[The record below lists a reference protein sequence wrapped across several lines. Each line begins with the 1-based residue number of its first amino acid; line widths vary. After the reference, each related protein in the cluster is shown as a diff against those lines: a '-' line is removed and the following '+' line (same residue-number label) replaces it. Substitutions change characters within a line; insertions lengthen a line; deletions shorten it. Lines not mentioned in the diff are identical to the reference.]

1 MTDYETAALE
11 ISRAALEVSRAG
23 LWAAYAQAGVALFVG
38 LVQGSLI
45 YYGIQLMRRN
55 ADHRDAQHKETM
67 TALEQQGKA
76 LAQQGEALAQQ
87 REALAQQGEALA
99 QQGEALRALIART
112 APKD

>member
-11 ISRAALEVSRAG
+11 IRRAALEISHSG

-38 LVQGSLI
+38 LVQAGLI
-45 YYGIQLMRRN
+45 YYGVQIMRRS
-55 ADHRDAQHKETM
+55 ADHRDDQHKETM
-67 TALEQQGKA
+67 TALE
-76 LAQQGEALAQQ
+76 
-87 REALAQQGEALA
+87 

>member
-11 ISRAALEVSRAG
+11 ISRAALEISRSG

-38 LVQGSLI
+38 LVQAGLL
-45 YYGIQLMRRN
+45 YYGIHFMRRS
-55 ADHRDAQHKETM
+55 ADHRDAQHQETM
-67 TALEQQGKA
+67 LALKQQG
-76 LAQQGEALAQQ
+76 
-87 REALAQQGEALA
+87 EALAQQGEALK